1 MDECAA
7 LNPCKNGG
15 RCQNTRGGYSCSCP
29 QRFAGKICDQ
39 SMFRIDCT
47 QPIFVNLCVCVNWY
61 IPFFVPWFY
70 IHHFD
75 IAPAWENSPHLA
87 APPQVFPWND
97 IWGTSTEIPCWWRV
111 IKQIWGVLLKGWREF
126 PSQYDLSEVLPKS
139 GRWQVITM
147 EFLRSLLRRNLYRI
161 SRINHAIICLYYYP
175 QWFCNFHM

>member
-1 MDECAA
+1 MYCTLRKNNDQSYFSFLSDVDECAA

-15 RCQNTRGGYSCSCP
+15 RCQNTRGGYSCSCA
-29 QRFAGKICDQ
+29 QRFAGKNCDQ

-75 IAPAWENSPHLA
+75 IAPTWENSPHIA

-111 IKQIWGVLLKGWREF
+111 SSRSGECFWRVEVSF
-126 PSQYDLSEVLPKS
+126 PRSTTSQKYYQNLESDRSSLWNFYARSS
-139 GRWQVITM
+139 DVICIG
-147 EFLRSLLRRNLYRI
+147 Y
-161 SRINHAIICLYYYP
+161 HV
-175 QWFCNFHM
+175 